1 MNNIFI
7 QPIVEYEKH
16 QEKQIAKEKVR
27 EMLKLQI
34 ASDVADNVTDD
45 LDDTAQ
51 FPDTEVGLKKLFD
64 KYMQDHVNENNSGK
78 NSKGKGKGKQT
89 LKEVGGAVGKDASLK
104 KKPSKGKA
112 Q

>member
-16 QEKQIAKEKVR
+16 QEKQIANEKVR

-45 LDDTAQ
+45 LDDIAQ
-51 FPDTEVGLKKLFD
+51 FPDTEVGLKSSSINICKTMSM
-64 KYMQDHVNENNSGK
+64 KITVVK
-78 NSKGKGKGKQT
+78 TVKGKGKENKH
-89 LKEVGGAVGKDASLK
+89 
-104 KKPSKGKA
+104 
-112 Q
+112 